1 MNPTKHPSAIRSQ
14 NEITHTLLQLMQVY
28 PYHEITVKQIILEA
42 HLARKTFY
50 RNFQSKDDVLD
61 SYITGIMHQ
70 YVQSLKQE
78 ADGQLTYIL
87 DIIFSFCVQNREFL
101 LLLRDHHMLHIQ
113 LEKWNTLLGV
123 SNFFHSFSNQKALA
137 SCQMSLSLSL

>member
-1 MNPTKHPSAIRSQ
+1 
-14 NEITHTLLQLMQVY
+14 
-28 PYHEITVKQIILEA
+28 
-42 HLARKTFY
+42 
-50 RNFQSKDDVLD
+50 
-61 SYITGIMHQ
+61 MHQ